1 MLFDP
6 IYLLFMIPPLLLSVY
21 ASWKVKHT
29 FAKYSEVGTRS
40 GLTGAEAAA
49 RVLSDSG
56 IAVTGNVEAYPKA
69 QACAIE
75 ATHGFLSDHY
85 DPSAQV
91 LRLSEPVYGGRSVAA
106 LGVAAHEAGHAIQH
120 ARSYAPLALRSMVV
134 PITGI
139 GSNLAWP
146 IFFVG
151 LILHNLPFGGIL
163 QQVGIALFSFV
174 VLFTLITL
182 PVEFNA
188 SKRALVALSSG
199 GYLTQDEM
207 YGARK
212 VLNAAAM
219 TYVAAAASAVMTL
232 LYMLLRSRN

>member
-1 MLFDP
+1 MY
-6 IYLLFMIPPLLLSVY
+6 ILFMIPPLLLSLY

-56 IAVTGNVEAYPKA
+56 IAVTGNVEGYPKA
-69 QACAIE
+69 QACSIE
-75 ATHGFLSDHY
+75 ATHGYLSDHY
-85 DPSAQV
+85 DPSAQA
-91 LRLSEPVYGGRSVAA
+91 LRLSEPVFGGRSVAA

-120 ARSYAPLALRSMVV
+120 AQGYKPLALRSLVV

-146 IFFVG
+146 IFFIG
-151 LILHNLPFGGIL
+151 LILNSMPLGGIL
-163 QQVGIALFSFV
+163 QQVGIAMFSFV
-174 VLFTLITL
+174 VLFTLVTL

-188 SKRALVALSSG
+188 SKRALLALSNG

-207 YGARK
+207 FGARK

-232 LYMLLRSRN
+232 VYMLLRSRD